1 MELISIRE
9 FSRRNGVSHVAILA
23 AVRAGRLPGA
33 EGGVDAD
40 TAQPVWDRIKGPRAR
55 GIHEVTTSL
64 RVTTPSKNACQVTAI
79 VAVSKQVT
87 TAVTTTPDPIQSPS
101 EVTTQYEHG
110 SQVTTLNFRR
120 PERRYPITIAING
133 AEYLEIS
140 KLAQEMQVTTPA
152 CVRTKCG
159 LPPWIYRGSE
169 MVGRASQMQGGVMA
183 LDRLAVTIMV
193 NETERAKLRAEAG
206 IVGLSLAQ
214 FVRVAC
220 GWMVRQTSLPNTEG
234 RYREEDDAW
243 ERLRRLGL
251 EPKNFF
257 PLDESQPQPTQ

>member
-9 FSRRNGVSHVAILA
+9 FARRNGVSHVAILA
-23 AVRAGRLPGA
+23 AVRAGRLP
-33 EGGVDAD
+33 DAD
-40 TAQPVWDRIKGPRAR
+40 GKIDADVAQPVWDHIKGPRAR
-55 GIHEVTTSL
+55 GHREVTTSL
-64 RVTTPSKNACQVTAI
+64 RVTTPSKNACQVTTI
-79 VAVSKQVT
+79 DAVSKQVT
-87 TAVTTTPDPIQSPS
+87 TAVTTPLDPIQARP
-101 EVTTQYEHG
+101 EVTTQYEPG
-110 SQVTTLNFRR
+110 SQVTTPIARR

-133 AEYLEIS
+133 AEFLEVA
-140 KLAQEMQVTTPA
+140 KWAQEMKVTIPA

-159 LPPWIYRGSE
+159 LPPWIYRGGE

-193 NETERAKLRAEAG
+193 TETERGRLQAEAR

-220 GWMVRQTSLPNTEG
+220 GWLVRQTSLPNTEG

-243 ERLRRLGL
+243 ERLQRLGL

-257 PLDESQPQPTQ
+257 PQDKSQPEPTQ

>member
-9 FSRRNGVSHVAILA
+9 FARRNGVSHEAIRR
-23 AVRAGRLPGA
+23 AVAGRRLPSTDGKIDP
-33 EGGVDAD
+33 EV
-40 TAQPVWDRIKGPRAR
+40 AQPVWDYVKGPRAR
-55 GIHEVTTSL
+55 GHGEVATML
-64 RVTTPSKNACQVTAI
+64 RVATPSKTACQVATIDAFSKR
-79 VAVSKQVT
+79 VATEV
-87 TAVTTTPDPIQSPS
+87 AAPLDPIQAPS
-101 EVTTQYEHG
+101 EVATQYEPG
-110 SQVTTLNFRR
+110 SQVTTPIARR
-120 PERRYPITIAING
+120 PERRYPITMALNG

-140 KLAQEMQVTTPA
+140 KLAQEMQVTIPA

-159 LPPWIYRGSE
+159 LPPWIYRGGE

-193 NETERAKLRAEAG
+193 TETERGRLQAEAR

-220 GWMVRQTSLPNTEG
+220 GWLVRQTSLPNTES

-243 ERLRRLGL
+243 ERLKRLGL

-257 PLDESQPQPTQ
+257 PQDESQPEPTQ